1 MSLLYIYPGGGGFG
15 TRLYRLVY
23 VVFILETSEENVTAI
38 FGIEMTE
45 EYSFHH
51 IYPSEIYPTRVCFH
65 TGPLTLSVFGIYRAC
80 P

>member
-1 MSLLYIYPGGGGFG
+1 MYLDADPKKIQDENCGYEVKSTF
-15 TRLYRLVY
+15 LYRLVY
-23 VVFILETSEENVTAI
+23 VVFILETWEENVTV
-38 FGIEMTE
+38 